1 MATTPAKSKKP
12 DNYARVTEAIIG
24 MLERGVGSWD
34 RPWTGGGTLRLPRRV
49 TGEPYRSINIPLLWA
64 AADEAGYSSATWMTL
79 NQANQLGGQVRAGQ
93 KGSQVVFWGRVER
106 PVTKA
111 GAESAAASPDGD
123 AGAVGDDDAATRPV
137 PFLRMYTVFNVEQI
151 DGLPEKFVEPKA
163 QPRPLNPD
171 ARDPVLDAFVE
182 RTGVRVEHGGNRAFY
197 SPDLD
202 FVRMPN
208 FEYFTAAGRYYGT
221 LFHELTHW
229 TGAAARTGRGFA
241 HSKFGDKAYA
251 AEELIA
257 ELGSAFVC
265 ATVGIEPIVCEHHA
279 EYLNSWLTVLRS
291 DTKAIFTAAAAAQ
304 KAADYL
310 LASWVHEDTDGSAAE
325 AQEPTEIAGEVN
337 ASA

>member
-1 MATTPAKSKKP
+1 MATTPAKPKKP
-12 DNYARVTEAIIG
+12 DTYARVTEAIIG

-64 AADEAGYSSATWMTL
+64 AAENGGFDAPTWMTL
-79 NQANQLGGQVRAGQ
+79 RQANELGGQVRAGQ
-93 KGSQVVFWGRVER
+93 KGAQVVFAGRVER
-106 PVTKA
+106 PITKA
-111 GAESAAASPDGD
+111 GENATRSAGEDELGGHGD
-123 AGAVGDDDAATRPV
+123 EAATRSV
-137 PFLRMYTVFNVEQI
+137 PFLRLYTVFNVEQI
-151 DGLPEKFVEPKA
+151 DGLPEKFVEPQAK
-163 QPRPLNPD
+163 PHPINPD
-171 ARDPVLDAFVE
+171 GRDPVLDAFVD
-182 RTGVRVEHGGNRAFY
+182 RTGVRLEHGGNRAFY

-202 FVRMPN
+202 FVRMPR
-208 FEYFTAAGRYYGT
+208 FEHFTTAGRYYGT

-229 TGAAARTGRGFA
+229 TGAEARTGRGFT
-241 HSKFGDKAYA
+241 HSTFGDKAYA

-291 DTKAIFTAAAAAQ
+291 DTKAIFRAAAAAQ
-304 KAADYL
+304 KAADFL
-310 LASWVHEDTDGSAAE
+310 LASWVHEDADQTAALDLE
-325 AQEPTEIAGEVN
+325 TSVVAGEEV